1 MLATGQERPR
11 ELRWYHAAGLLFG
24 DWGTSRLYVLGLAF
38 VLSGHASLWYV
49 TAMCVLVALVGF
61 SYTII
66 CAHFPDGGGVYSA
79 ARQRSASLSV
89 VGALLL
95 VADYVITAAL
105 SAYAG
110 FRYILPEHVDS
121 IYALYAAIVALA
133 AIGLLNWFGPR
144 RAGFIAVIIAVICAA
159 LYALIGAACMPSL
172 NQAVFEHPQGTWQ
185 VQWSHFVNVIL
196 ALSGVEAI
204 ANMTGIMAEPVAKNA
219 RKAIFIVLIE
229 IVVLNL
235 LMACAVNALPQLM
248 QVDIGSLPQEQREV
262 LQDQM
267 VRILAQQH
275 LGAGFASV
283 AAFCFGLL
291 LLSAANTAIGDMVSI
306 QYLMGRDR
314 ELPAVFT
321 RLNRFGMPWLGLLLA
336 VIAPIVVLLVVG
348 NDMVALADLYAI
360 GVVGAISINLWAC
373 GTNRK
378 LGLKPWEHATLL
390 SVGLVVSLIW
400 LTIACEK
407 PKALL
412 FAGVILGAGLLARRF
427 APKAKEG
434 LQAVTSA
441 MASGMEATASMLRLA
456 TPANRARVLVATR
469 GGNPKLLRFAVDYA
483 RDREA
488 ALYVLHV
495 REVALFYRRRDQ
507 KVGADDMTLESDPE
521 AARLFEEVETL
532 AKAADVPVIPI
543 YVVHDSTAQMILD
556 YAATLGVDVVLM
568 GVSQRG
574 ALWRTLR
581 GDLLQE
587 VTSHLPQ
594 SIPLLLHA

>member
-1 MLATGQERPR
+1 MLASGQERPR

-49 TAMCVLVALVGF
+49 TAMCALVALVGF

-89 VGALLL
+89 IGALLL

-144 RAGFIAVIIAVICAA
+144 RAGFIAVIIAVICAG
-159 LYALIGAACMPSL
+159 LYALIGAACVPSL
-172 NQAVFEHPQGTWQ
+172 GQAVFERPHGAWQ
-185 VQWSHFVNVIL
+185 AQWSHFVNVIL

-248 QVDIGSLPQEQREV
+248 QVDIGSLPQEQREI

-275 LGAGFASV
+275 LGAGV
-283 AAFCFGLL
+283 AAVASCCFGLL

-314 ELPAVFT
+314 ELPAAFT
-321 RLNRFGMPWLGLLLA
+321 RLNNFGMPWLGLLLA
-336 VIAPIVVLLVVG
+336 VIAPVAILLVVG

-378 LGLKPWEHATLL
+378 LGLKLWEHATLL

-400 LTIACEK
+400 LTIAYEK

-495 REVALFYRRRDQ
+495 REVALFYRQRDQ

-521 AARLFEEVETL
+521 ATRLFEEVESL
-532 AKAADVPVIPI
+532 AKDADVPVIPI